1 MFELVLHFIGADR
14 DFQLAM
20 HQEQHVAA
28 IYDSLEECEHDRE
41 HDREHGSVDIEFMVA
56 GVSARVLEFEGVAH
70 VFVVVHCG
78 EIEEEA
84 VV

>member
-14 DFQLAM
+14 DFQLAL

-28 IYDSLEECEHDRE
+28 IYDSLEACEHDRE
-41 HDREHGSVDIEFMVA
+41 NSTVDIEFMIA
-56 GVSARVLEFEGVAH
+56 GVSARVLDLEGVAH

-78 EIEEEA
+78 EIEPEIVA
-84 VV
+84 